1 VFGRREAVA
10 LSEGAPALELAASRG
25 LGLRLVLGLVVAL
38 AVALFALSRGA
49 ADIPVADIVRILV
62 SHLPGV
68 DVSGAWPESWDR
80 IIWDIRLPRVLM
92 AGLVGAT
99 LAFSGAAYQGVLR
112 NPLADPYLIGVAA
125 GAGLG
130 ATVIIVSPVPYSFGN
145 LSLLPIFSFTG
156 ALIAVAVAYGLA
168 RSGGI
173 VPNVTLILAGV
184 AVSSIATSIMSYL
197 MLANSTRAV
206 AVLSWL
212 LGGFNTSSW
221 GKMWL
226 LLPYAAPAAVV
237 ILMHGRIL
245 NVLQLGE
252 EEAQQLGV
260 RVERVKLLVMAAA
273 SLATAAAVSVS
284 GLIGFVGLIVPHAT
298 RLLWGPDYRR
308 LIPLAMTLGA
318 AFLILADLLARTL
331 LEPTEIP
338 VGIITALCGA
348 PFFLWLL
355 RRQRR
360 VVF

>member
-1 VFGRREAVA
+1 VSKR
-10 LSEGAPALELAASRG
+10 APALELAASRG
-25 LGLRLVLGLVVAL
+25 VGLRLVLGLAVAL

-49 ADIPVADIVRILV
+49 ADIPVADIVRILA

-68 DVSGAWPESWDR
+68 DVRGTWPESWDR

-130 ATVIIVSPVPYSFGN
+130 ATIIIVSPVPYSFGN
-145 LSLLPIFSFTG
+145 LSLLPIFAFAG

-197 MLANSTRAV
+197 MLANSPRAV

-226 LLPYAAPAAVV
+226 LLPYATPAAVV

-252 EEAQQLGV
+252 EEAQQLGI
-260 RVERVKLLVMAAA
+260 RVERVKLLVMGTA

-360 VVF
+360 VLF